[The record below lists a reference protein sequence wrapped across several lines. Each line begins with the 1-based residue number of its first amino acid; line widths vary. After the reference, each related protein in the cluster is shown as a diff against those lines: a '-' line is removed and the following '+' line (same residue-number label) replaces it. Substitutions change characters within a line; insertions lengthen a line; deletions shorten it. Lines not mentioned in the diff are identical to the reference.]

1 MSQHQS
7 PKLVSL
13 DCSASIWERFFT
25 VAPLVL
31 VGTTDEDGALDFAPK
46 HMAMP
51 MGWENYYGFVCT
63 PRHGTYANILRT
75 GVFTVT
81 YPRPSQLLLTSL
93 AASPRCDKNAT
104 KPVLQAF
111 DTFPAG
117 VVEGHF
123 LADGQVFLECEKHS
137 IIDGFGVNSLIIG
150 QVRAAHVSRDALRDA
165 ERDDQ
170 DLIYSEPLLA
180 YVHPWRYTTIANT
193 DGFPTPEGMK
203 R

>member
-1 MSQHQS
+1 MSEHLS
-7 PKLVSL
+7 PGLVSL
-13 DCSASIWERFFT
+13 DCSASIWQRFFT

-31 VGTTDEDGALDFAPK
+31 IGTTDADGPADFAPK

-51 MGWENYYGFVCT
+51 MGWDNYFGFVCT
-63 PRHGTYANILRT
+63 PRHVTYANIVRT

-93 AASPRCDKNAT
+93 AASPRCDENDT

-111 DTFPAG
+111 ETFPAG
-117 VVEGHF
+117 VIDGHF
-123 LADGQVFLECEKHS
+123 LADGYIFLECEKHS
-137 IIDGFGVNSLIIG
+137 ISDGFGDNSLIIG
-150 QVRAAHVSRDALRDA
+150 RVRAAHVSRDALRDA

-170 DLIYSEPLLA
+170 DLLYTEPLLA
-180 YVHPWRYTTIANT
+180 YVHPWRYATIADT
-193 DGFPTPEGMK
+193 DRFPTPEGMQ